1 MNAMNSGLRTTAAAL
16 CLGLAASAAQ
26 AADIKASCDAI
37 HITDASM
44 VARYSHTP
52 VRATFDV
59 SFKAPGYVATL
70 LRSPLPVTV
79 NGRPVGKLALTQ
91 GADGDFSGSLSLD
104 SYANDGLAQ
113 TTVAA
118 FPVSWPAALPTA
130 SRLGNSATRLSNG
143 ALADARRLASAAR
156 QAPTS
161 SGVQTDTRALAIA
174 PLTLN
179 RALPTATPSGEAVV
193 GMKVRVGP
201 LGCALDG

>member
-1 MNAMNSGLRTTAAAL
+1 MSAMNSGLRTAAAAL

-79 NGRPVGKLALTQ
+79 NGTLVGTLALTRD
-91 GADGDFSGSLSLD
+91 ASGDLSGSLSLD

-113 TTVAA
+113 ATVTA
-118 FPVSWPAALPTA
+118 FPTSWPAALPTA
-130 SRLGNSATRLSNG
+130 SRLGNSATRPSKG

-156 QAPTS
+156 QTPTS
-161 SGVQTDTRALAIA
+161 GVPTDTRPLAIT
-174 PLTLN
+174 PLTLDL
-179 RALPTATPSGEAVV
+179 ALPPATPSGEAVV